1 MSQILRL
8 RGRSALSAFRLRKL
22 VASCTTAV
30 PAVSLINAEFRH
42 FVQVAR
48 DLSSDEM
55 ARLDRILTYG
65 PAGAAGDEQGELM
78 LVVPR
83 IGTISPWSSKA
94 TEIARHCRLEPV
106 QRIERGVAYFVS
118 TRTGRPL
125 SSADRVALAPLIHD
139 RMTET
144 VLGSL
149 EDVVHALAL

>member
-22 VASCTTAV
+22 VTSCTTAV
-30 PAVSLINAEFRH
+30 PVVSGINAEFRH

-55 ARLDRILTYG
+55 ARLDRILSYG

-83 IGTISPWSSKA
+83 IGTISPFALRTKMRRMSS
-94 TEIARHCRLEPV
+94 TLRR
-106 QRIERGVAYFVS
+106 S
-118 TRTGRPL
+118 
-125 SSADRVALAPLIHD
+125 D
-139 RMTET
+139 
-144 VLGSL
+144 GSP
-149 EDVVHALAL
+149 